1 MLKLGVDLNQG
12 LVFALVVMKNT
23 TTEAHKTTQIF
34 TPNKT
39 MNLFKTPDY
48 EPLDFSDYDYNK
60 ERFAGLDP
68 SPTYEEFLEEK
79 RDSVIEEKARRAA
92 LTDKEREAEDAR
104 IAKIL
109 SDEAEAKAAYDLK
122 WADCPF

>member
-1 MLKLGVDLNQG
+1 MKLGVDLNQG
-12 LVFALVVMKNT
+12 LVSTLVVMKNT
-23 TTEAHKTTQIF
+23 
-34 TPNKT
+34 N
-39 MNLFKTPDY
+39 Y
-48 EPLDFSDYDYNK
+48 EPLDFSDYDYHK
-60 ERFAGLDP
+60 ERFAGLDC
-68 SPTYEEFLEEK
+68 SPTYEEFLEEE
-79 RDSVIEEKARRAA
+79 RDRVIEEKARRAA